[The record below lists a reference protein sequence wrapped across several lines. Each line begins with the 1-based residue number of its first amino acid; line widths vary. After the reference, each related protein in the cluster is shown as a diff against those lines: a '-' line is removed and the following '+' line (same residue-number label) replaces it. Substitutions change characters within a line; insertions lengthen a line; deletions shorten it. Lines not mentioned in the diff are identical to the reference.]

1 MLMTKKDTK
10 LSIADFKKYEIYDY
24 PGKYEKNDLGN
35 HITSLRME
43 ETEAAYDVVDAA
55 SKCRTFTVG
64 GKFKV
69 KKHRSASEAG
79 KTYVITSINHSATEP
94 GGYETGEVFGE
105 DYFNSFTCIPAPV
118 VFRPARITPKPT
130 IVGSQTAVVVGP
142 PGEEIWPDKYG
153 RVKVQF
159 FWDRVGERD
168 DKTSCWIR
176 CAQTSAGNGWGSM
189 FIPRVGQEVIVSY
202 LEGDP
207 DRPLVT
213 GVVYNNE
220 QMPAYKLPDEKTK
233 SYLKTNSSKG
243 GEGYN
248 ELRFEDKKDSEQIF
262 IHGQKDID
270 VRVINDSRENIG
282 HDRHQTIGGE
292 KNGQKVGD
300 QFELIYRDQQLKVNR
315 NRVEYIGGNMQ
326 LRVGGIDGG
335 AGDQDLCIDGTKKE
349 LIGKERH
356 LQVKKDRLTKIGGG
370 DSLSVGGD
378 LQEKVGQNYALDA
391 GQAVHIKAGM
401 SMVLEAGMQLSLK
414 VGGNFIDISPAGV
427 SIQGTMVLI
436 NSGGA
441 PGAGAG
447 ANPASPND
455 PQKADP
461 TAPKAA
467 DDSKTGKKST
477 PF

>member
-1 MLMTKKDTK
+1 
-10 LSIADFKKYEIYDY
+10 
-24 PGKYEKNDLGN
+24 
-35 HITSLRME
+35 
-43 ETEAAYDVVDAA
+43 
-55 SKCRTFTVG
+55 
-64 GKFKV
+64 
-69 KKHRSASEAG
+69 
-79 KTYVITSINHSATEP
+79 
-94 GGYETGEVFGE
+94 
-105 DYFNSFTCIPAPV
+105 
-118 VFRPARITPKPT
+118 
-130 IVGSQTAVVVGP
+130 VVVGP